1 MPSTVIYKQGFP
13 TSALP
18 VETSATVGSD
28 GAITGS
34 ATFVVAATAPY
45 EVGNPISASLFSSLR
60 GVGIQGLFVDSVSLE
75 KRGGLVL
82 AKVNVIGAVNPPV
95 IHRAVEIATRSYSV
109 AVSTTSAGQTATQTA
124 DFDYQAENITLS
136 SVVADGESVGFE
148 DETPNLVSIFNN
160 RGSINVT
167 NSLRNSAGLAISRR
181 VITNETRTKQNGIVR
196 VQKSFELILQ

>member
-13 TSALP
+13 NSALP

-34 ATFVVAATAPY
+34 ATFVVASTAPY
-45 EVGNPISASLFSSLR
+45 EVGGVISALLFSSLR
-60 GVGIQGLFVDSVSLE
+60 GIGVQGLFVDAVSLE

-82 AKVNVIGAVNPPV
+82 AKV
-95 IHRAVEIATRSYSV
+95 SV
-109 AVSTTSAGQTATQTA
+109 
-124 DFDYQAENITLS
+124 S
-136 SVVADGESVGFE
+136 SVVADWESVGFE
-148 DETPNLVSIFNN
+148 DETPILVSVFNN

-167 NSLRNSAGLAISRR
+167 NSLTNAAGVGIARR
-181 VITNETRTKQNGIVR
+181 VITNETRTRQNNIAR

>member
-13 TSALP
+13 NSALP

-34 ATFVVAATAPY
+34 ATFVVASTAPY
-45 EVGNPISASLFSSLR
+45 EVGGVISALLFSSLR
-60 GVGIQGLFVDSVSLE
+60 GIGVQGLFVDAVSLE

-82 AKVNVIGAVNPPV
+82 AKVSVIGAVNPPV
-95 IHRAVEIATRSYSV
+95 IHRTVEIATRSYSQTV
-109 AVSTTSAGQTATQTA
+109 TTISAGQTITGTL

-136 SVVADGESVGFE
+136 SVVADWESVGFE
-148 DETPNLVSIFNN
+148 DETPILVSVFNN

-167 NSLRNSAGLAISRR
+167 NSLTNAAGVGIARR
-181 VITNETRTKQNGIVR
+181 VITNETRTRQNNIAR

>member
-1 MPSTVIYKQGFP
+1 
-13 TSALP
+13 
-18 VETSATVGSD
+18 
-28 GAITGS
+28 
-34 ATFVVAATAPY
+34 
-45 EVGNPISASLFSSLR
+45 VGNPISASLFSSLR
-60 GVGIQGLFVDSVSLE
+60 GVGIQGLFVDAVSLE

-109 AVSTTSAGQTATQTA
+109 AVSTTSAGQTITRTL

-148 DETPNLVSIFNN
+148 DETPNLVSVFNN

-167 NSLRNSAGLAISRR
+167 NSLSNAAGVGIARR

>member
-13 TSALP
+13 NSALP

-28 GAITGS
+28 GLITGS

-45 EVGNPISASLFSSLR
+45 GVGNAISASLFSSLR
-60 GVGIQGLFVDSVSLE
+60 GVGVQGLFVDAVSLE

-95 IHRAVEIATRSYSV
+95 IHRTVEIATRSFSK
-109 AVSTTSAGQTATQTA
+109 TFTITSAGQTRTESV

-136 SVVADGESVGFE
+136 AVVLDGEISEFQ
-148 DETPNLVSIFNN
+148 DETPQLRNVFNN
-160 RGSINVT
+160 RGSSVVST
-167 NSLRNSAGLAISRR
+167 SLKITGASIAK
-181 VITNETRTKQNGIVR
+181 VIIRNETQTKQNGIAR
-196 VQKSFELILQ
+196 VQRSFELVLQ